1 MPQKTVLITGCSE
14 GGIGAALA
22 VEFHSRGHRVF
33 ATARDTAKMASL
45 AGLGIETLALDVTSG
60 TSISEAAGTV
70 REKLLSSSGNT
81 NAGTR
86 ITPKL
91 DILINNAGVNHVMPF
106 SDTKV
111 SDLRR
116 VIDTNVVGPLAI
128 TQAFLP
134 LLIRETGKDKST
146 VVMLGSV
153 NEVFTPPYQTAY
165 TASKAALHAAARTL
179 RIELA
184 PLGVQCVTLMTGS
197 VRTKLFDNAPT
208 KVPEDSLYAAVAD
221 KIEQREFLKNAQ
233 WVDADKFAKQVADD
247 LLKTRPK
254 LDIWRGG
261 LATVASWLA
270 CFGWEGMM
278 VSCLLY
284 LPTYLPPPFYSVAC
298 LPEENASE
306 STCRMMMKKRKPD
319 FRANENRIL
328 PC

>member
-33 ATARDTAKMASL
+33 ATARDTSKMVSL
-45 AGLGIETLALDVTSG
+45 AALGIETLALDVVSEI
-60 TSISEAAGTV
+60 SISEAAATV

-81 NAGTR
+81 NAGTQ
-86 ITPKL
+86 TSPQL

-111 SDLRR
+111 PDLRR

-134 LLIRETGKDKST
+134 LLIRESGSQSKST
-146 VVMLGSV
+146 VAMLGSI
-153 NEVFTPPYQTAY
+153 NEVFTPPYQAAY
-165 TASKAALHAAARTL
+165 TASKAAVHAAARTL

-221 KIEQREFLKNAQ
+221 KIEKREFLKNAQ

-247 LLKTRPK
+247 LLKARPK

-278 VSCLLY
+278 VSTLSTLS
-284 LPTYLPPPFYSVAC
+284 TYL
-298 LPEENASE
+298 
-306 STCRMMMKKRKPD
+306 R
-319 FRANENRIL
+319 
-328 PC
+328 PCVLLCDMSPQRRP